1 MDHVSLLRE
10 AASFRKSRD
19 AFTDAAKIDLCM
31 SLAGAGA
38 WKDLKQ
44 AAPAARDKAARLIR
58 RAIDRERMRGLA
70 RHRLYSLDR
79 HISLKRALDAVLSL
93 AQTQNGAEAPSWNRF

>member
-1 MDHVSLLRE
+1 MQHTYLLRE
-10 AASFRKSRD
+10 AANFRKAR
-19 AFTDAAKIDLCM
+19 AEWTDTATIDLCVT
-31 SLAGAGA
+31 LAGAGA

-44 AAPAARDKAARLIR
+44 AAPAVLEKAARHIR

-93 AQTQNGAEAPSWNRF
+93 SQMQNGAEAPS